1 MSLIGANQLLA
12 VTAVSAAPP
21 PGPGQDS
28 LYTWG
33 TNTAGQLGLSLNTT
47 VAKSS
52 PSLVSSSW
60 SQISVGNSH
69 TMAIKTNGTLWT
81 WGYNASGQLGDSTTI
96 SKSSPI
102 QIGSATNWS
111 KVDTGDLFSMA
122 LNTAGALYTWGDNA
136 FLGNLGDGTAI
147 SKSSPVQVNGTWI
160 DMAAGNQVAFGVKS
174 DNTLWGWGYGLY
186 GTLGLGTTVSRSSPT
201 QITTSTLVVWSSVT
215 ASAPATGNNPHVIA
229 TSTTGAMYAWGRVTE
244 GQMGTPVSFVSMIPM
259 TTGQLA
265 IRSDN
270 TLWGWGANHF
280 LGFNTT
286 VGFRSS
292 PTQILANGGGVRAV
306 NPTNAGWVAT
316 TLDGNIWTCGLN
328 IPSTYYGD
336 NKATAVAPTFQ
347 YSSPIQVKA
356 SQGEWYNA
364 WSSPYAMYAIK
375 NNGTLW
381 SWGDYGATLGNNTS
395 IARSSPVQ
403 VGSATDWITGIRQM
417 NPMPGGFLGLYYLK
431 NDDTLWNLGSA
442 NAITYGFNTSAARSS
457 PSQITGAWKHISES
471 VSGSSPNFI
480 YGVKTDGTLWFW
492 GNEVND
498 AGGGKPGL
506 NGLNTTITVIRS
518 SPTQIPAVSYSWVRA
533 PSLVSCANGYTA
545 AIGGVTANGATWGW
559 GFNQN
564 ANIRTGQTGPQ
575 GPIGVPIWCSG
586 NSAIFSNGAL
596 YMWGSNYGGL
606 FGNGSTN
613 STVLKRSSPVQAGTG
628 MADTVRYYRYTR
640 TYSRDP
646 NFMIAN
652 QDDDTLWSWGQGWQ
666 GQLGQNTTLSRSA
679 PTQIAG
685 SWVMASAV
693 RHAASPDYT
702 SVHALKNDGLV
713 YTWGDNR
720 FGQLGDN
727 TTQSK
732 SSPTQI
738 SASKS
743 FVTVGGGA
751 TAGIAVATDGT
762 LWTWGDNT
770 YGALGDGTTISK
782 SSPTQ
787 IGSRTDWGTWLGAV
801 STNGIATWAIDT
813 SGRLYGWGGST
824 TYNISIGDG
833 STVSRSSPVQ
843 IGSATDWWLI
853 SAGTRHAGGV
863 RQTHDAGGTGAYWG
877 GLYMWGDNTYGQLGT
892 GNALSRSSPVQVQ
905 PSGTR
910 PTYWVSCNANSTSA
924 SVYMK
929 FSQVIRWGRAD
940 SISGVGP
947 YTIEDAPANNT
958 LNSLSNPT
966 IVSWNPAVTVAG
978 LGGANAFSNPV
989 QVMLEYQP
997 FVTKYGFNIFNSLQ
1011 NQSFYMQ
1018 FSGAEGGSLNY
1029 LTRNGIYAAGENRGG
1044 SFGYGYSVPNNTG
1057 TTAIIWSSPIQV
1069 GTVSGAFPP
1078 QDFYSPVK
1086 VNDNTWSKIAAGGYS
1101 SYGIDNAGK
1110 LYAWG
1115 QGTSGQLGLGT
1126 AVNYSS
1132 PTQVGSATDWANVKA
1147 GFDSAMA
1154 INTGN
1159 VAYTWGNNAS
1169 SQLGDNSTI
1178 NKSSPTQIG
1187 TTIITGDMG
1196 RVNGGYIQT

>member
-12 VTAVSAAPP
+12 ITAGSAAPP
-21 PGPGQDS
+21 PGPGEDS

-33 TNTAGQLGLSLNTT
+33 TNTAGQLGQGVNVT
-47 VAKSS
+47 VVKAS
-52 PSLVSSSW
+52 PTLVSSSW
-60 SQISVGNSH
+60 SQVSVGNSH
-69 TMAIKTNGTLWT
+69 TMAIKTDGTLWA
-81 WGYNASGQLGDSTTI
+81 WGYNASGQVGDGTTVD
-96 SKSSPI
+96 KPYPV

-111 KVDTGDLFSMA
+111 KVDTGNLFSMA
-122 LNTAGALYTWGDNA
+122 LNTSGALYTWGDNA

-186 GTLGLGTTVSRSSPT
+186 GTLGLGTTLSRSSPT
-201 QITTSTLVVWSSVT
+201 LITTSTLVVWSSVT

-259 TTGQLA
+259 TGGQLA
-265 IRSDN
+265 LRSDN
-270 TLWGWGANHF
+270 TLWGWGRNNY
-280 LGFNTT
+280 LGFGTT
-286 VGFRSS
+286 VGNRSS
-292 PTQILANGGGVRAV
+292 PSQVLGGVRAM
-306 NPTNAGWVAT
+306 NPTALGWIAT
-316 TLDGNIWTCGLN
+316 TLDGNIWGCGA
-328 IPSTYYGD
+328 IMPGVFYGD
-336 NKATAVAPTFQ
+336 NGATARPASMDF
-347 YSSPIQVKA
+347 SSPIQVKA

-364 WSSPYAMYAIK
+364 WMSQDTVYAIK

-381 SWGDYGATLGNNTS
+381 AWSAYGGTLGNNTT

-403 VGSATDWITGIRQM
+403 VGSATDWISGVRQITV
-417 NPMPGGFLGLYYLK
+417 MPQYYGLYYLK
-431 NDDTLWNLGSA
+431 NDDTLWNLGAGFGAVS
-442 NAITYGFNTSAARSS
+442 YGFNTSVSRSS
-457 PSQITGAWKHISES
+457 PSQITGAWKHISEYNS
-471 VSGSSPNFI
+471 ASTSISFI

-492 GNEVND
+492 GNEQTD
-498 AGGGKPGL
+498 TGGARPGL
-506 NGLNTTITVIRS
+506 NGLNTTVVVGRS
-518 SPTQIPAVSYSWVRA
+518 SPTQITAVSYAWVRA
-533 PSLVSCANGYTA
+533 PSLAPPQAGYVA
-545 AIGGVTANGATWGW
+545 AIGGVTANGAQWGW

-564 ANIRTGQTGPQ
+564 RNIKFGQSGPQ
-575 GPIGVPIWCSG
+575 NPVGYPIWCSG

-596 YMWGSNYGGL
+596 YMWGSNAAGL
-606 FGNGSTN
+606 FGTGSTN
-613 STVLKRSSPVQAGTG
+613 GTVLRRSSPVQAGTG
-628 MADTVRYYRYTR
+628 MADAVRSYRYTR

-679 PTQIAG
+679 PTQITG

-732 SSPTQI
+732 SNPTQI
-738 SASKS
+738 SASMS

-801 STNGIATWAIDT
+801 TTNGIATWAIDD

-824 TYNISIGDG
+824 TYNISIGDS

-843 IGSATDWWLI
+843 IGSATDWWQI

-863 RQTHDAGGTGAYWG
+863 RRTHDAGATSAYWG
-877 GLYMWGDNTYGQLGT
+877 GLYMWGNNTDGQLAT
-892 GNALSRSSPVQVQ
+892 GDTLHRSSPVQIQ
-905 PSGTR
+905 AGNISTR
-910 PTYWVSCNANSTSA
+910 AIYWVSCNVNSTSA
-924 SVYMK
+924 AYYQKINSIAQWGSFAV
-929 FSQVIRWGRAD
+929 FSGATA
-940 SISGVGP
+940 P
-947 YTIEDAPANNT
+947 YTMQDAPGTNT
-958 LNSLSNPT
+958 T
-966 IVSWNPAVTVAG
+966 ISRSSPAALTWNPALVTAA
-978 LGGANAFSNPV
+978 LGGDNYYSQPV
-989 QVMLEYQP
+989 QVQIDYQP
-997 FVTKYGFNIFNSLQ
+997 FVSKYGFNVFNSLQ
-1011 NQSFYMQ
+1011 NRSFYFQ
-1018 FSGAEGGSLNY
+1018 LAPSSAGGLNY
-1029 LTRNGIYAAGENRGG
+1029 LTTTGIYTAGVNSTNTNG
-1044 SFGYGYSVPNNTG
+1044 FSVPNNTA
-1057 TTAIIWSSPIQV
+1057 TATAWSSPIQV

-1078 QDFYSPVK
+1078 QDFYSPVR
-1086 VNDNTWSKIAAGGYS
+1086 VNTNTWSKIAAGGYS
-1101 SYGIDNAGK
+1101 SYGIDTAGK
-1110 LYAWG
+1110 LWAWG

-1132 PTQVGSATDWANVKA
+1132 PTQIGSATDWGNVKA

-1196 RVNGGYIQT
+1196 RVNGGYIQA